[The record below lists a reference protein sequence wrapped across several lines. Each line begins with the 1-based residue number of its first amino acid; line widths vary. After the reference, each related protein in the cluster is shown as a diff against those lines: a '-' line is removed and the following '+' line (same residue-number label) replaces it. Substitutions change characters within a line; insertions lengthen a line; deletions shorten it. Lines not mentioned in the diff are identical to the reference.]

1 MSQPVKNWLKP
12 TKTELAG
19 ILSGNGMRFRL
30 NGVAGLSGDLRSN
43 CYVDPCV
50 FHLMYHC
57 AGFLQS
63 QSQKNLILR
72 AIWEAVLVC
81 IILAV
86 AIHEFGDSFFG
97 PLSFFADEVAN
108 GV

>member
-1 MSQPVKNWLKP
+1 
-12 TKTELAG
+12 
-19 ILSGNGMRFRL
+19 
-30 NGVAGLSGDLRSN
+30 
-43 CYVDPCV
+43 
-50 FHLMYHC
+50 MYHC